1 MNKIKKK
8 DDYIVLD
15 KSNINSIE
23 DNGCYIFDKNMLTD
37 NITIN
42 VPDGYHLEFYLIN
55 YEGRNLDVTFNQ
67 NNDSSLIFN
76 FSIINNDKS
85 NYKVINNVLGS
96 NNKTII
102 KGRIYN
108 NVNAD
113 TTCLISG
120 DINKGTINNDYTED
134 VRGLNLHSNNL
145 VIKPNLI
152 VSTNEVVANHMVTIG
167 NFDKN
172 KIEYLKEKGLSE
184 ENVKKVLLSNFLNE
198 IFPKELTKKSID

>member
-23 DNGCYIFDKNMLTD
+23 DNGCYIFDKNMFTD
-37 NITIN
+37 NITID

-55 YEGRNLDVTFNQ
+55 YEGRKLDVTFNQ

-172 KIEYLKEKGLSE
+172 KIE
-184 ENVKKVLLSNFLNE
+184 
-198 IFPKELTKKSID
+198 